1 VPNTLSLRKVAA
13 ELGAFRDRLYDA
25 GDMENAE
32 RLDEL
37 IERTRDLADTLDEAL
52 VRLGNPATDE

>member
-1 VPNTLSLRKVAA
+1 MTARRLHETAA
-13 ELGAFRDRLYDA
+13 DLGAFRDRLYDA
-25 GDMENAE
+25 GDMENAG

-37 IERTRDLADTLDEAL
+37 IERTRELADTLDETL